1 MNTIFSL
8 TRKIIKIALIASMVI
23 FVITLYPKDKIPE
36 KDEILKNLYQDPVQT
51 ETTKEPFEVEK
62 NGITYTITPFYD
74 YELNGMIV
82 SYNNS
87 SNWLD
92 YYHEKW
98 EDFLNM
104 KDICVI
110 WGENVETEIHKKM
123 KFNNGSWTCYFEFK
137 PDTNNNDWSQFKNE
151 NLSNNH
157 LLSNSEEINKKIMSV
172 EKGDQIY
179 LKGYLVKYAKKDRSF
194 ERGTSATRTDQGN
207 GACETIYVEDFQILK
222 KANPE
227 LREIHLHSQYV
238 IGACLALL
246 MILLFKD

>member
-1 MNTIFSL
+1 
-8 TRKIIKIALIASMVI
+8 MVL
-23 FVITLYPKDKIPE
+23 FVVTLYLKDNIPE
-36 KDEILKNLYQDPVQT
+36 KGEVLNNLYQNPIQT
-51 ETTKEPFEVEK
+51 KTTKKPFEVEK
-62 NGITYTITPFYD
+62 EGVVYAITPLYD

-104 KDICVI
+104 KDVCVI
-110 WGENVETEIHKKM
+110 WGENVETEIYKKM
-123 KFNNGSWTCYFEFK
+123 KFNNGSWTCHVEFESN
-137 PDTNNNDWSQFKNE
+137 TNNNDWSRFKNE

-157 LLSNSEEINKKIMSV
+157 LLSNNEEINKEIMGA

-179 LKGYLVKYAKKDRSF
+179 LKGYLVKYAKKDGSF
-194 ERGTSATRTDQGN
+194 ERGTSVARTDQGN
-207 GACETIYVEDFQILK
+207 GACETIYVEDFRILK
-222 KANPE
+222 KANPG
-227 LREIHLHSQYV
+227 LREIHLLSQYI